1 MSPLV
6 VSKMAAVDLAGAN
19 KINKRRQNTVVKF
32 SRLLLYDDFFDFQKE
47 LNNFFINFFVPQD
60 VSVNT

>member
-1 MSPLV
+1 
-6 VSKMAAVDLAGAN
+6 MAAVDLAGAN

-60 VSVNT
+60 VSVNTWS